1 MPERLLT
8 PDQAAERLAISSKT
22 VRNWLR
28 EGRLHGVKVGR
39 LWRLRER
46 ELEAFLPQVIA
57 DEFEPARPERSG
69 PPRARASERIRMS
82 DRARAHGGAVAGTAA
97 VATRP
102 SGTSMAPG
110 PFGDA
115 APFDEQA
122 LSKKQMHLLRSTY
135 RVLAEKGLKEL
146 SLQHVADQAG
156 VSKGI
161 LLYYFGSKENLILAA
176 MRWVLGRVAERIRT
190 AVFEAR
196 SAEEKVTAMLD
207 AIFIDPRA
215 NRDFYLVFLDLL
227 STAARLDR
235 FDELSATF
243 RTTVN
248 AVYAH
253 IIEHG
258 IEQGTFKIANANEAA
273 AVVRGIIDGLFLQWL
288 QEADRDA
295 IHERTRETCKR
306 AVLAYLRSGH
316 AAGGG

>member
-8 PDQAAERLAISSKT
+8 PDEAAERLAISSKT

-46 ELEAFLPQVIA
+46 ELEAFLPPAVA
-57 DEFEPARPERSG
+57 DDFDAARIERTA
-69 PPRARASERIRMS
+69 PPRAPASEWSRTP
-82 DRARAHGGAVAGTAA
+82 DGLRADGATSNRTATA
-97 VATRP
+97 ESSAIGILAP
-102 SGTSMAPG
+102 PG
-110 PFGDA
+110 PSETL
-115 APFDEQA
+115 PLEEQA
-122 LSKKQMHLLRSTY
+122 HSKKQMHLLRSTY

-176 MRWVLGRVAERIRT
+176 MRWVLGRVAERVRT
-190 AVFEAR
+190 AVFEAQ

-207 AIFIDPRA
+207 AIFIDPKA

-227 STAARLDR
+227 STAARMDR
-235 FDELSATF
+235 FDEISATF

-258 IEQGTFKIANANEAA
+258 IQQGTFTITNANEAA

-295 IHERTRETCKR
+295 THGRTRETCKR
-306 AVLAYLRSGH
+306 AVLAYLRSGR
-316 AAGGG
+316 AAGA

>member
-46 ELEAFLPQVIA
+46 ELEAFLPQAIT
-57 DEFEPARPERSG
+57 DDFEPARSERG
-69 PPRARASERIRMS
+69 GAPPTRASES
-82 DRARAHGGAVAGTAA
+82 TRAYDGIQLDGAASRAAATAEP
-97 VATRP
+97 RS
-102 SGTSMAPG
+102 SGPLTPPG
-110 PFGDA
+110 PPGE
-115 APFDEQA
+115 PVTLDEQA

-207 AIFIDPRA
+207 AIFIDPKA

-235 FDELSATF
+235 FDEISATF

-258 IEQGTFKIANANEAA
+258 IEQGTFTITNANEAA
-273 AVVRGIIDGLFLQWL
+273 SVVRGIIDGLFLQWL

-295 IHERTRETCKR
+295 IHERTRETCTR
-306 AVLAYLRSGH
+306 AVLAYLRSGR
-316 AAGGG
+316 AARV

>member
-8 PDQAAERLAISSKT
+8 PDEAAERLAISSKT

-46 ELEAFLPQVIA
+46 ELEAFLPHATA
-57 DEFEPARPERSG
+57 DDFEATRIELSA
-69 PPRARASERIRMS
+69 PPRAPVSEWSRGSDGRRADGATSN
-82 DRARAHGGAVAGTAA
+82 RAAMTESSAVGTLA
-97 VATRP
+97 P
-102 SGTSMAPG
+102 PG
-110 PFGDA
+110 PA
-115 APFDEQA
+115 EVLPLEEQVH
-122 LSKKQMHLLRSTY
+122 SKKQMHLLRSTY

-190 AVFEAR
+190 AVFEAE
-196 SAEEKVTAMLD
+196 SADEKVTAMLD
-207 AIFIDPRA
+207 AIFIDPKA

-235 FDELSATF
+235 FDEISATF

-258 IEQGTFKIANANEAA
+258 IEQGTFTITNAHEAA

-295 IHERTRETCKR
+295 THARTRETCKR
-306 AVLAYLRSGH
+306 AVLAYLRSGR
-316 AAGGG
+316 AAGV

>member
-8 PDQAAERLAISSKT
+8 PDEAAERLAISSKT

-46 ELEAFLPQVIA
+46 ELEAFLPHATA
-57 DEFEPARPERSG
+57 DDFEAARTERTT
-69 PPRARASERIRMS
+69 PPRAPLSEWSGGPDRPRA
-82 DRARAHGGAVAGTAA
+82 DGATSNRTAIAESSAVGTLA
-97 VATRP
+97 P
-102 SGTSMAPG
+102 PG
-110 PFGDA
+110 PA
-115 APFDEQA
+115 EAVPLEEHVH
-122 LSKKQMHLLRSTY
+122 SKKQMHLLRSTY

-190 AVFEAR
+190 AVFEAE

-207 AIFIDPRA
+207 AIFIDPKA

-235 FDELSATF
+235 FDEISATF

-258 IEQGTFKIANANEAA
+258 IEQGTFTITNANEAA

-295 IHERTRETCKR
+295 THGRTRETCKR
-306 AVLAYLRSGH
+306 AVLAYLRSGR
-316 AAGGG
+316 AAGV

>member
-46 ELEAFLPQVIA
+46 ELEAFLPQAIGDDFA
-57 DEFEPARPERSG
+57 LATPERSG
-69 PPRARASERIRMS
+69 PPRARASERTRGYEG
-82 DRARAHGGAVAGTAA
+82 ARADGAVPDATVTVSRRLGTA
-97 VATRP
+97 TP
-102 SGTSMAPG
+102 PG
-110 PFGDA
+110 PSSDA
-115 APFDEQA
+115 APLDEQA

-207 AIFIDPRA
+207 AIFIDPKA

-295 IHERTRETCKR
+295 THERTRETCKR

-316 AAGGG
+316 AARV